1 MDNRFW
7 NLIQGMIQLF
17 ASAVPFCP
25 GMAKIPTEEENSD
38 VYLHLC
44 QQPPITPL
52 FQGSGEFD
60 NVHFLL
66 QTSH

>member
-7 NLIQGMIQLF
+7 NLTQGVIQLF
-17 ASAVPFCP
+17 ASAVLFCP
-25 GMAKIPTEEENSD
+25 GMAKIPTEEGNSD
-38 VYLHLC
+38 VHPHLC

-52 FQGSGEFD
+52 FQGSGDFD
-60 NVHFLL
+60 NVPFLL